1 MKTPEITQ
9 EEVFFAGLA
18 IELYR
23 IVAREMK
30 RTEDQAEALATA
42 FEEIYRRTDFHN
54 DRIVASEDTDLSIP
68 RDELN
73 RVLIAIAFGNFLAH
87 RGIQLSDKLLTADH

>member
-1 MKTPEITQ
+1 MENPQTNQ

-23 IVAREMK
+23 TVGREML
-30 RTEDQAEALATA
+30 RTADQAEALATA
-42 FEEIYRRTDFHN
+42 FEEILRRIDFVN
-54 DRIVASEDTDLSIP
+54 DTIIASEDTDLLIP

-73 RVLIAIAFGNFLAH
+73 RALIAIAFGNYLAH
-87 RGIQLSDKLLTADH
+87 RGIQISEKLLGVDH